1 MNEGMIPEKFH
12 FLQVKPA
19 NSIVLSI
26 KNKAFQRKLNGTS
39 AEIFIND
46 SIRIFGKGVI
56 EYGILSEYTRRFPEI
71 VKVLQSL
78 EIPGKTE
85 FVCEIMVIDPKTG
98 FESLPMVLT
107 RSQRSFATNNHVRFY
122 PAILV
127 ILDVVEVGGND
138 VRQLKYLNR
147 IDALKNAV
155 KDWNKGEGKV
165 VFIQSSSELDW
176 DHVEKN
182 KLEGVII
189 RDLDATYGKGIWKL
203 KREVTEDVYCRGE
216 YNISESMKGMFS
228 SLICYQLN
236 ENGKEIY
243 VADVGGGFSYKERED
258 MQKILD
264 SGTMKNFPLVI
275 EVKSNGRMPSLKFI
289 SPIFIRTRYDKAWN
303 QCILNL

>member
-1 MNEGMIPEKFH
+1 MLFTFPEKFH

-46 SIRIFGKGVI
+46 DIRIFGKGVI

-71 VKVLQSL
+71 VKALQSL
-78 EIPGKTE
+78 EIPRGTD
-85 FVCEIMVIDPKTG
+85 FVGELVVIDPNTG

-127 ILDVVEVGGND
+127 ILDVVEMGGND
-138 VRQLKYLNR
+138 VRELKYFER
-147 IDALKNAV
+147 INVLKNAV
-155 KDWNKGEGKV
+155 KDWSKGEGKII
-165 VFIQSSSELDW
+165 FIESSELDW
-176 DHVEKN
+176 DYVEKN
-182 KLEGVII
+182 KLEGVVI

-216 YNISESMKGMFS
+216 YNPSDTMIGLFS
-228 SLICYQLN
+228 SLICYQLDKD
-236 ENGKEIY
+236 GKEIH

-258 MQKILD
+258 IQKMLD
-264 SGTMKNFPLVI
+264 SGVMKKFPLVVEI
-275 EVKSNGRMPSLKFI
+275 KTNGRTSSLKFI
-289 SPIFIRTRYDKAWN
+289 SPIFIRARYDKSWD
-303 QCILNL
+303 QCIISEQ